1 MPGNGLLETSPNYVI
16 NKAVSARFQ
25 QLPQPKDKVQVM
37 YVWID
42 GTGQNLRAKSRTLD
56 FVPTKPEGTSL
67 LLQCILG
74 NCILK
79 TLPNNMTVNK
89 TKFTCNNCELIILKN

>member
-16 NKAVSARFQ
+16 NKAVAARFQ

-56 FVPTKPEGTSL
+56 FVPTKPEGMS
-67 LLQCILG
+67 CIWFKLIV
-74 NCILK
+74 NYRY
-79 TLPNNMTVNK
+79 TNNEIM
-89 TKFTCNNCELIILKN
+89 LINDFETI

>member
-16 NKAVSARFQ
+16 NKAVAARFQ
-25 QLPQPKDKVQVM
+25 QLPQPKEKVQVM

-56 FVPTKPEGTSL
+56 FVPTKPEGTSK
-67 LLQCILG
+67 
-74 NCILK
+74 LK
-79 TLPNNMTVNK
+79 IMIMTKRYTIIRKTRNK
-89 TKFTCNNCELIILKN
+89 LRSKRNTT

>member
-1 MPGNGLLETSPNYVI
+1 MSGNGLLQTSPNYVI
-16 NKAVSARFQ
+16 NKTVATRFQ

-56 FVPTKPEGTSL
+56 FVPTKPEGIFHDVS
-67 LLQCILG
+67 ILYIRLETI
-74 NCILK
+74 NKYMRYCNK
-79 TLPNNMTVNK
+79 VNLNK
-89 TKFTCNNCELIILKN
+89 LHLEPC

>member
-16 NKAVSARFQ
+16 NKAVAARFQ

-56 FVPTKPEGTSL
+56 FIPTKPEGMSSISRVYTSS
-67 LLQCILG
+67 
-74 NCILK
+74 LK
-79 TLPNNMTVNK
+79 YICNFIFI
-89 TKFTCNNCELIILKN
+89 FT

>member
-16 NKAVSARFQ
+16 NKAVAARFQ

-42 GTGQNLRAKSRTLD
+42 GTGQDLRAKSRTLD
-56 FVPTKPEGTSL
+56 FIPTKPEGMSSICRVSNYKYAT
-67 LLQCILG
+67 
-74 NCILK
+74 
-79 TLPNNMTVNK
+79 
-89 TKFTCNNCELIILKN
+89 TCHLCTMYMHYKLEKKLE